1 MYISRKARHDAMNS
15 FVQVIVPLRLCVRF
29 GFYRRP
35 LNRPLLAT
43 IFFYLF
49 FFLSLTSCE
58 SEQGKEERLA
68 KKNCSS
74 CHLFP
79 KPELLTKDVWKNGV
93 FPEMAFRMGMVDPF
107 EASKKLSPADIITVL
122 NSVPAKPMVSPE
134 EWESIKRYF
143 DRNAPDS
150 LTANPKIEKSTLS
163 LFEVTKI
170 NPLGADVPMVT
181 LLKFDSLKRKM
192 FVGTRP
198 GKLFQLSESMAIEY
212 FIQLESPPSHL
223 LFDAV
228 SPPTVSLMGIMD
240 PNDQEKGELVV
251 VNPINK
257 EQQVLIDSLKRPVH
271 FEKKDLDS
279 DGLADFVICAFGN
292 YTGVL
297 VAYQQKKDGSFQK
310 NVLSDA
316 PGSRRVIVQDFN
328 KDGKQD
334 ILALFAQGDEQIV
347 LFINEGNFKFRRKML
362 LRFPPMYGSSYFD
375 IADFNH
381 DGKFDI
387 VTTQGDNLD
396 YSKILKPYHGVRIFL
411 QNENLKFS
419 ETWFHPMH
427 GASQALARDFDK
439 DGDIDIA
446 AISYFPDFENSPE
459 ESFLYFE
466 NTGKDFIARTIPEST
481 VGRWLVMEAADI
493 DADGDCDILLGAL
506 DFYEGVPKTS
516 LAEWA
521 KDKTSILVMRNNLRH

>member
-1 MYISRKARHDAMNS
+1 MNLLSRARVIFGIS
-15 FVQVIVPLRLCVRF
+15 FF
-29 GFYRRP
+29 
-35 LNRPLLAT
+35 T
-43 IFFYLF
+43 ILYFLF
-49 FFLSLTSCE
+49 FTSCE

-93 FPEMAFRMGMVDPF
+93 FPEMAFRIGMIDPF
-107 EASKKLSPADIITVL
+107 EASQRLPPDDIITVL
-122 NSVPAKPMVSPE
+122 NSIPAKPMVSPE

-150 LTANPKIEKSTLS
+150 LKANPKTEKSALS

-170 NPLGADVPMVT
+170 SPFGGAVPMVT
-181 LLKFDSLKRKM
+181 LLKFDSLKRKI
-192 FVGTRP
+192 FVGTRQS
-198 GKLFQLSESMAIEY
+198 KLFQLN
-212 FIQLESPPSHL
+212 QLMKLEDSLILKSPPSHL
-223 LFDAV
+223 IFDAA
-228 SPPTVSLMGIMD
+228 SPPTAALMGIMD
-240 PNDQEKGELVV
+240 PNDREKGEVV
-251 VNPINK
+251 LVNPINK
-257 EQQVLIDSLKRPVH
+257 QQQVLIDSLKRPVH
-271 FEKKDLDS
+271 FEKKDLDN
-279 DGLADFVICAFGN
+279 DGLADFVVCAFGN
-292 YTGVL
+292 YTGAL
-297 VAYQQKKDGSFQK
+297 VAYQQIKDGSFQK

-396 YSKILKPYHGVRIFL
+396 YSKILKPYHGVRVFL

-427 GASQALARDFDK
+427 GTSQVLARDFDK

-466 NTGKDFIARTIPEST
+466 NTGKDFMAHTIPEST
-481 VGRWLVMEAADI
+481 AGRWLVMEAADI

-506 DFYEGVPKTS
+506 DFYEGVPKKSVAT
-516 LAEWA
+516 WA
-521 KDKTSILVMRNNLRH
+521 KDKTSILVLKNGLRH